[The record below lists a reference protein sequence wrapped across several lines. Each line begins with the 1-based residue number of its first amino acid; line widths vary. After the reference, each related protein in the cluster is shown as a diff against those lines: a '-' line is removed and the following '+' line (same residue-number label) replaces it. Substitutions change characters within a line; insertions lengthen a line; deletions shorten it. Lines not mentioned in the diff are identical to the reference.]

1 MSRKESTNRE
11 IERKF
16 LVRKLPDDLAS
27 YPSNEISQG
36 YLVSLDDG
44 LQVRLRK
51 SGEQYTLTFKRGAGN
66 VREEREIELGADQF
80 DALWPA
86 TEGKRLVK
94 TRYEIPLGDLVVEID
109 VYHGRHEGLVVAEV
123 EFDEEGAAKNFR
135 PPEWLGDDVT
145 GDPRYSNQLLASCT
159 GLSRERPRQ
168 RRNVSTP
175 VQQKASQARPTA
187 TAPITSVK

>member
-1 MSRKESTNRE
+1 MSIE

-16 LVRKLPDDLAS
+16 LVRELPADLTS

-51 SGEQYTLTFKRGAGN
+51 SGERYFLTFKRGTGN
-66 VREEREIELGADQF
+66 VREEREVELTATQF

-94 TRYEIPLGDLVVEID
+94 TRYEIPFGDRVVEID
-109 VYHGRHEGLVVAEV
+109 VYHERHARL
-123 EFDEEGAAKNFR
+123 
-135 PPEWLGDDVT
+135 LG
-145 GDPRYSNQLLASCT
+145 GDRQLLHDPGVVIGHADD
-159 GLSRERPRQ
+159 L
-168 RRNVSTP
+168 
-175 VQQKASQARPTA
+175 
-187 TAPITSVK
+187 

>member
-1 MSRKESTNRE
+1 MKGKAGRE

-16 LVRKLPDDLAS
+16 LVRKLPDDLTS
-27 YPSNEISQG
+27 YRKNEIAQG

-51 SGEQYTLTFKRGAGN
+51 CGDRFSLTFKRGTGN
-66 VREEREIELGADQF
+66 VREEREVELTSEQF

-94 TRYEIPLGDLVVEID
+94 TRYEILLGERVVEID
-109 VYHGRHEGLVVAEV
+109 VYHEKHEGLVVAEV
-123 EFDEEGAAKNFR
+123 EFDDEKAAKNFQ

-145 GDPRYSNQLLASCT
+145 GDPRYSNQLLAS
-159 GLSRERPRQ
+159 
-168 RRNVSTP
+168 
-175 VQQKASQARPTA
+175 
-187 TAPITSVK
+187 